1 MIGWHLVSFLVQ
13 WETVATA
20 KHEALAL
27 EADKGVGG
35 PGHVIFLS
43 VPRMHLNKAHSGE
56 LFRHSL

>member
-1 MIGWHLVSFLVQ
+1 MIGWHFVSFLVQ

-35 PGHVIFLS
+35 HLPGHVIFRS
-43 VPRMHLNKAHSGE
+43 VP
-56 LFRHSL
+56 

>member
-35 PGHVIFLS
+35 PSSGSCHS